1 MHAYSRGIN
10 KVRLFERFG
19 DMPVAA
25 LTSLGRDVRIDHF
38 GLVNI
43 YAGMIGDET
52 RIGPFFEL
60 VGEGSL
66 IGGGPVVTRD
76 IEDYA
81 IMARNPARVVG
92 DVRRRKRTK

>member
-1 MHAYSRGIN
+1 
-10 KVRLFERFG
+10 
-19 DMPVAA
+19 MPVAA
-25 LTSLGRDVRIDHF
+25 LTSLGRDVRIYHP

-43 YAGMIGDET
+43 YAAMIGDET

-66 IGGGPVVTRD
+66 IGGGAVVTRD

-81 IMARNPARVVG
+81 IMAVPARVVG
-92 DVRRRKRTK
+92 DVRQRKRTKWHTQL